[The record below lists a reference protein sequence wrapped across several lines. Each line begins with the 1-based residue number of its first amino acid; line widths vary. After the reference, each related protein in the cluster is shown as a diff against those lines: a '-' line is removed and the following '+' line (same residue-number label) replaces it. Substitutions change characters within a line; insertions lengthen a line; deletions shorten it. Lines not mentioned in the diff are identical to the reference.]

1 MRATV
6 DGGGVL
12 VVEVVLAVDGT
23 GVAGIVDVVLGSVRV
38 CPVDVSGIP
47 VVVVVVTEDV
57 VEKVVGTLVVPTAGP
72 RVPVPSSI
80 GTIDDVLTGT
90 AGRLVV
96 VTRRFLLVTRRRVV
110 VVVVLVDVL
119 EIEAP
124 AVGLAVVRI
133 RVAHTTVGR
142 NGVMVDDAVSGAVVI
157 DVDMIRVVAGAPVT
171 IGTAVEASIVVSPT
185 EIVETEVDWDVE
197 VVAERESS
205 AAPDIVGV
213 VAIVKLVVVG
223 SFDGTIAG
231 NDEADAVLTPAPV
244 VESESESPDVDSAFA
259 AVPLSS
265 GELNVPVG
273 MVEG

>member
-223 SFDGTIAG
+223 SVDGTIAG